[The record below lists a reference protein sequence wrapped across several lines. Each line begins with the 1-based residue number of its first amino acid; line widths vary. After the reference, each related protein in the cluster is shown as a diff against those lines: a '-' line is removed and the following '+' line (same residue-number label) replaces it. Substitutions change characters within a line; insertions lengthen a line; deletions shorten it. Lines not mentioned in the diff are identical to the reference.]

1 VKIVLKKG
9 FKMIK
14 QLLKISGVACL
25 LLFFSCSDLEK
36 ISQQI
41 ETVKGNQDIILAKQ
55 KDLDSKLVALQVAV
69 KNVSTASKAPA
80 AENKN
85 QQNKKR
91 KTPNPNISH
100 KIDIGNS
107 VVLGNPDA
115 KVTLIKFTDFQ

>member
-1 VKIVLKKG
+1 
-9 FKMIK
+9 MIK
-14 QLLKISGVACL
+14 QLLKISGVTCL

-36 ISQQI
+36 ISQQM
-41 ETVKGNQDIILAKQ
+41 ETIKGNQDIILAKQ
-55 KDLDSKLVALQVAV
+55 KDLDSKLVALQVSV

-85 QQNKKR
+85 QNKKR
-91 KTPNPNISH
+91 KTPNPNVAH

-115 KVTLIKFTDFQ
+115 KVTLVKFTDFQ